1 MIFKSVLKQ
10 LSIFDDQ
17 ECYVKVF
24 AKRMYGHL
32 LTQHEETRM
41 EGTDLIKEAD
51 KMQMMYPF
59 WSERKLSLFV
69 PVMTIDETLLEGF

>member
-1 MIFKSVLKQ
+1 MDAI
-10 LSIFDDQ
+10 DER
-17 ECYVKVF
+17 ECYVNVF

-41 EGTDLIKEAD
+41 EGTDFIKKAD
-51 KMQMMYPF
+51 ELQMMYPY

-69 PVMTIDETLLEGF
+69 PVMTIDETLLDKM